1 MAAAQAGRRALTR
14 RERDVALL
22 LAQGCQPAQVAIA
35 LGVNTRIVERH
46 ISAISAKLGVRS
58 RGRSWLRR
66 LEKAATRRTGPR

>member
-35 LGVNTRIVERH
+35 LG
-46 ISAISAKLGVRS
+46 ISARTVKRHVSAINAKLE
-58 RGRSWLRR
+58 GRSWGASWRR
-66 LEKAATRRTGPR
+66 QLGKVMARSTGAG

>member
-35 LGVNTRIVERH
+35 LGISERIVKRH
-46 ISAISAKLGVRS
+46 ISAISGKLGVRS
-58 RGRSWLRR
+58 GGRLWLRH
-66 LEKAATRRTGPR
+66 LGNAAKQTRA